1 MNSFRMKFSNTEQ
14 NCQVASP
21 YIRSSSVVETNNI
34 FIPRPGYNPNG
45 YPYFTDNNFA
55 QMNSNCRHSLQKH
68 MSMNK
73 SSDELYER
81 IKSPAINSNID
92 DNHPN
97 MSMGQIQSREREN
110 MFHENND
117 DKCDAAEAI
126 TRFDQEV
133 SCDSDPE
140 SYLHSNSDLEETKN
154 NSAAS
159 IDLNN
164 DNST

>member
-1 MNSFRMKFSNTEQ
+1 MQSSNIEH
-14 NCQVASP
+14 NAQVTSP
-21 YIRSSSVVETNNI
+21 FIRSSSVVESSNI
-34 FIPRPGYNPNG
+34 FVQPPGYNHNG
-45 YPYFTDNNFA
+45 NANYRN
-55 QMNSNCRHSLQKH
+55 SLQKN

-81 IKSPAINSNID
+81 IKSPAIISNSYDNPNI
-92 DNHPN
+92 
-97 MSMGQIQSREREN
+97 SIGLVQSRERETT
-110 MFHENND
+110 FHDNND

-126 TRFDQEV
+126 TRFDQEA

-154 NSAAS
+154 TSATS
-159 IDLNN
+159 IDLNH

>member
-1 MNSFRMKFSNTEQ
+1 MQSSNVEH
-14 NCQVASP
+14 NAQVTSP
-21 YIRSSSVVETNNI
+21 FIRSSSVVESSNI
-34 FIPRPGYNPNG
+34 FVQPAGYNHNG
-45 YPYFTDNNFA
+45 HQYFIDNTYA
-55 QMNSNCRHSLQKH
+55 QRNVNYRNSLQKN

-81 IKSPAINSNID
+81 IKSPAIVSNSYDNPNI
-92 DNHPN
+92 
-97 MSMGQIQSREREN
+97 SIGLVQSRERETT
-110 MFHENND
+110 FHDNND

-126 TRFDQEV
+126 TRFDQEA

-154 NSAAS
+154 TSATS
-159 IDLNN
+159 IDLNH